1 MTEPIRRSIN
11 GFNSRCIHVITGDTY
26 ANTARN
32 PPFDLVL
39 VIRRRLRFLGHVLR
53 MKKNRLVRRTFEA
66 YVDGGGYRAPAGSLL
81 EDVPGKSLHALTN
94 VAKNK
99 GRWKKMVNKLK

>member
-1 MTEPIRRSIN
+1 
-11 GFNSRCIHVITGDTY
+11 
-26 ANTARN
+26 
-32 PPFDLVL
+32 
-39 VIRRRLRFLGHVLR
+39 

-81 EDVPGKSLHALTN
+81 EDVPGKSLHALSN

-99 GRWKKMVNKLK
+99 GRWKKMVDKLK